1 MRVPTYIDGITNRLS
16 EIPEG
21 DFLSTVGNGITE
33 GHVELSGGTVEADMS
48 AAGSFSLTLSENATV
63 SFANPPSAGNCGF
76 TFAVKQDGG
85 ASGFTVTWPGS
96 VQWAGGAA
104 PDLTADAD
112 KTDVFIFTTADQ
124 GSSYIGMVSGKNI

>member
-1 MRVPTYIDGITNRLS
+1 MRVPTYIDSGTNRLS

-33 GHVELSGGTVEADMS
+33 GHVELSGDTVEADMS
-48 AAGSFSLTLSENATV
+48 AAGSFFLALSGNTTV
-63 SFANPPSAGNCGF
+63 SFANPPSGGNCGF
-76 TFAVKQDGG
+76 TFAVKQDNG

-96 VQWAGGAA
+96 VQWAGGSA
-104 PDLTADAD
+104 PELTAEAD

-124 GSSYIGMVSGKNI
+124 GGSYIGMVSGKNI